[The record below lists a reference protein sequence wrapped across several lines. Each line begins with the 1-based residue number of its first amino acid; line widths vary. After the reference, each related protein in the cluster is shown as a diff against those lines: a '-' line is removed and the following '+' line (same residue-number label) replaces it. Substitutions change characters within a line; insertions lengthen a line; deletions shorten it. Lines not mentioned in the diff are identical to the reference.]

1 LCCLPSGFR
10 SGFRTSLTERRIRK
24 LVGEVPPC
32 RAVLLPE
39 YTRALR
45 EPGRCY
51 PYLVERA
58 PYKKEFPAELARAG
72 EARHFVSWLGA
83 VAGLRGGA
91 LSDLAVAAEAV
102 LTDVFLSE
110 GGTLEIESQTS
121 QEGLRVTIRHP
132 ELRRPRMAGLE
143 GIMKQFLDG
152 YELFPRR
159 VVLVKRL

>member
-1 LCCLPSGFR
+1 MA
-10 SGFRTSLTERRIRK
+10 
-24 LVGEVPPC
+24 EVPLYQAP
-32 RAVLLPE
+32 PE

-45 EPGRCY
+45 EPGWCY
-51 PYLVERA
+51 PYPVDGA

-83 VAGLRGGA
+83 VAGLRDGA
-91 LSDLAVAAEAV
+91 LSHLAVAAEAV

-121 QEGLRVTIRHP
+121 GEALSITIRHP

-143 GIMKQFLDG
+143 GIMEQFLDG
-152 YELFPRR
+152 YEHSPTR